1 MLKKTVTF
9 EDYNGNKITDDF
21 YFNLNKAELIQWMST
36 TGNYTLD
43 QVLEQIVKEV
53 NGQKIMETFEDL
65 MRRSYGVKSMDGRTF
80 DKSDEIW
87 KRFRNSEAYSEIFT
101 QIVTSG
107 KAAAD
112 FVNGII
118 PKELA
123 KEVAK
128 IAKENPEAIP
138 ENIREYMPDVS
149 KEVK

>member
-21 YFNLNKAELIQWMST
+21 YFNLNKAELIRWMST

-80 DKSDEIW
+80 DKNDEIW

-123 KEVAK
+123 EEVAK